1 MPIIKYIN
9 EQLNIGLEDWQ
20 TAWLL
25 TRPFPVKLFTE
36 TYRGALVFRQYG
48 KSKRVSYKKLKKHLQ
63 KKNII
68 IEEEKLPF

>member
-36 TYRGALVFRQYG
+36 TYRGAPYSG
-48 KSKRVSYKKLKKHLQ
+48 NMENQ
-63 KKNII
+63 KELAIKN
-68 IEEEKLPF
+68 